1 MMQDIKKYKKLIYN
15 LKKIKWFN
23 KTQQNIYTIK
33 ILLYVNCSI
42 INNIKLICKK
52 YFKT

>member
-15 LKKIKWFN
+15 IKKIKLMVQQD
-23 KTQQNIYTIK
+23 TQNIYTIK

-42 INNIKLICKK
+42 INNK
-52 YFKT
+52 